1 MLIAAAAVPL
11 LLRDRL
17 FFSPSLFYY
26 LVAWVRLRTAGP
38 RDYLDRHV
46 HFAGYAKMSSATNLT
61 NSSMGLAD
69 GAGEQSSEYYI
80 FILPCIVLFG
90 LCGNVISLVTILHS
104 RLRQISANHYLL
116 ILTAADSVFLVG
128 LTLVLFKVDFVAYEF
143 CVIIEYILMTSSYV
157 SSWSIAALTI
167 ERYIAIA
174 HPLRH
179 VRWAD
184 VDRLRI
190 ILYWIPIPFILNLI
204 QFISLI
210 PYDDKSDP
218 NYPHIRKCVPYNGR
232 LQVIAETADIL
243 LCFVIPCL
251 IVVVLNLII
260 AAKVRRADRGFQQTA
275 TSEHGSG
282 IQARTSRRQTGRGRA
297 PSASSSTR
305 ILLVVPIVYIVLNTP
320 FYLIRMAETILLNV
334 FKSKDLSIQGG
345 LQGSFIITLYNGAHY
360 LYFVNFASDVIVYA
374 FSSANFRKTAVI
386 AWKRILWPSY
396 DGQVNKTQT
405 NKFSYKYSSTSLNHE
420 NRSSYTNLRG
430 ALISNGHLSPKGSAT
445 AAL

>member
-1 MLIAAAAVPL
+1 MSDSTTNSTLLSLVVEDASAVAATTAVPQG
-11 LLRDRL
+11 DE
-17 FFSPSLFYY
+17 P
-26 LVAWVRLRTAGP
+26 
-38 RDYLDRHV
+38 
-46 HFAGYAKMSSATNLT
+46 
-61 NSSMGLAD
+61 
-69 GAGEQSSEYYI
+69 SEYYI

-116 ILTAADSVFLVG
+116 ILTAADSIFLVG

-190 ILYWIPIPFILNLI
+190 ILYWIPIPFIFNLI

-210 PYDDKSDP
+210 PYDDKNDP

-232 LQVIAETADIL
+232 LQVIAETADVL
-243 LCFVIPCL
+243 LCYVIPCL
-251 IVVVLNLII
+251 IVVVLNLVI
-260 AAKVRRADRGFQQTA
+260 AAKVRRADRGFQQA
-275 TSEHGSG
+275 ASAENSG
-282 IQARTSRRQTGRGRA
+282 VQSRMSRRQTGRGRA

-334 FKSKDLSIQGG
+334 FKSKELSIQGG
-345 LQGSFIITLYNGAHY
+345 LNNSVIITLYNGAHY

-396 DGQVNKTQT
+396 DRQINKTQT
-405 NKFSYKYSSTSLNHE
+405 NKFTYKYSSTSMNHE
-420 NRSSYTNLRG
+420 RSSYTNLRLANSTQTG
-430 ALISNGHLSPKGSAT
+430 VVGGRLSPNSSAT

>member
-1 MLIAAAAVPL
+1 MDPKIAGFVGFVLVPIVLANCRRTRPPLGAYLRAFSSEIVTRVRRYLRMLIAATTL
-11 LLRDRL
+11 HLRDSAATFL
-17 FFSPSLFYY
+17 LASCIMN
-26 LVAWVRLRTAGP
+26 P
-38 RDYLDRHV
+38 RDFFRPDSWSRPYFQRP
-46 HFAGYAKMSSATNLT
+46 FAGGYAKMRTELELT
-61 NSSMGLAD
+61 NATEWLDSSED
-69 GAGEQSSEYYI
+69 EPSEYYI

-210 PYDDKSDP
+210 PYDDKTDP

-232 LQVIAETADIL
+232 LQCLASAASNAFDRGKTIKCHLTATT
-243 LCFVIPCL
+243 
-251 IVVVLNLII
+251 VLRRC
-260 AAKVRRADRGFQQTA
+260 RRADSHLCVGTGTMTRR
-275 TSEHGSG
+275 SE
-282 IQARTSRRQTGRGRA
+282 ARA
-297 PSASSSTR
+297 
-305 ILLVVPIVYIVLNTP
+305 Y
-320 FYLIRMAETILLNV
+320 
-334 FKSKDLSIQGG
+334 DLGKQ
-345 LQGSFIITLYNGAHY
+345 
-360 LYFVNFASDVIVYA
+360 
-374 FSSANFRKTAVI
+374 
-386 AWKRILWPSY
+386 W
-396 DGQVNKTQT
+396 
-405 NKFSYKYSSTSLNHE
+405 
-420 NRSSYTNLRG
+420 G
-430 ALISNGHLSPKGSAT
+430 ALPDADVMWGHDWTAELAGVNMDVLEVFGFGRTVQTETRTTSALGLSHCNGPAIW
-445 AAL
+445 